1 MDKESKHPVAAATIE
16 PQRAARLMRLAT
28 YASVAVASVL
38 VATKFFAWVMTDSLS
53 LLSTLIDSLLDVAA
67 SVLNLIAVHHAL
79 QPADDE
85 HRYGHGKAEALAGLG
100 QAAFISGSAAFLLIE
115 AGQRIFDPKTIDNS
129 EIGISVMVVAIVF
142 TVILVVFQR
151 YVVRK
156 TGSLAISADSLH
168 YQTDILVNASV
179 IVSLLFV
186 TRLGWTLAD
195 PLFAIAIAGYIL
207 WGAWRIASGALNVL
221 MDHELPNEDRQRIR
235 AIAMSHPEVR
245 DLHDLRT
252 RSSGAQVFI
261 QLDLEMGGDIKL
273 RDAHAVAVQVMTRLV
288 DAYPNAEVFVHQDP
302 AGEEREHV
310 LQSLG

>member
-1 MDKESKHPVAAATIE
+1 MDDRPTQPALATTIE

-38 VATKFFAWVMTDSLS
+38 VVTKFGAWVKTDSVS

-85 HRYGHGKAEALAGLG
+85 HRFGHGKAEALAGLG

-115 AGQRIFDPKTIDNS
+115 AGERIFNPKTIDNA
-129 EIGISVMVVAIVF
+129 EIGVAVMVVAVVL
-142 TVILVVFQR
+142 TVILVAFQR

-156 TGSLAISADSLH
+156 TGSLAIGADSLH
-168 YQTDILVNASV
+168 YQTDVLVNASV
-179 IVSLLFV
+179 IVSLLLV

-195 PLFAIAIAGYIL
+195 PLFAIAIAGYIT
-207 WGAWRIASGALNVL
+207 WGVWKIAYGALNVL
-221 MDHELPNEDRQRIR
+221 MDHELPDEDRQRIR
-235 AIAMSHPEVR
+235 TIAMNHPEVR
-245 DLHDLRT
+245 DIHDLRT
-252 RSSGAQVFI
+252 RSAGTQIFI
-261 QLDLEMGGDIKL
+261 QLDLEMDGNLKL
-273 RDAHAVAVQVMTRLV
+273 RDAHAVAVQVMIELA

-302 AGEEREHV
+302 AGEEREHG
-310 LQSLG
+310 LQI

>member
-1 MDKESKHPVAAATIE
+1 MDKEPKHPVAAATID

-38 VATKFFAWVMTDSLS
+38 VATKFFAWVMTDSVS

-100 QAAFISGSAAFLLIE
+100 QAAFISGSAVFLLIE
-115 AGQRIFDPKTIDNS
+115 AGQRIFNPKTIYNS

-142 TVILVVFQR
+142 TVILVAFQR
-151 YVVRK
+151 YVVGK
-156 TGSLAISADSLH
+156 TGSLAIGADSLH
-168 YQTDILVNASV
+168 YQTDVLVNASV

-207 WGAWRIASGALNVL
+207 WGAWKIAYGALNVL
-221 MDHELPNEDRQRIR
+221 MDHELPDEDRQRIR
-235 AIAMSHPEVR
+235 AIAMNHPEVR

-252 RSSGAQVFI
+252 RSSGTQVFI
-261 QLDLEMGGDIKL
+261 QLDLEMDGGLKL
-273 RDAHAVAVQVMTRLV
+273 RDAHAVAVQVMIELA

-302 AGEEREHV
+302 AGEEREHG
-310 LQSLG
+310 LQI

>member
-1 MDKESKHPVAAATIE
+1 MDEKPKHIVEGAAIA

-28 YASVAVASVL
+28 YASVSVASVL
-38 VATKFFAWVMTDSLS
+38 VATKIFAWVMTDSVS
-53 LLSTLIDSLLDVAA
+53 LLSTLMDSLLDVAA

-85 HRYGHGKAEALAGLG
+85 HRFGHGKAEALAGLG

-115 AGQRIFDPKTIDNS
+115 AGQRIFNPKTIDNS
-129 EIGISVMVVAIVF
+129 EIGIAVMVVAILL
-142 TVILVVFQR
+142 TAILVAFQH

-168 YQTDILVNASV
+168 YQTDVLVNASV

-207 WGAWRIASGALNVL
+207 WGAWRIAYGARNVL
-221 MDHELPNEDRQRIR
+221 MDHELPDEDRQRIC
-235 AIAMSHPEVR
+235 AIAMNHPEVQAI
-245 DLHDLRT
+245 HDLRT
-252 RSSGAQVFI
+252 RSAGTQIFI
-261 QLDLEMGGDIKL
+261 QLDLEMDGDLKL
-273 RDAHAVAVQVMTRLV
+273 RDSHAVAVQVMTELA

-302 AGEEREHV
+302 AGEEQEHG
-310 LQSLG
+310 LQI

>member
-1 MDKESKHPVAAATIE
+1 MDNKPTQPALAATIE

-38 VATKFFAWVMTDSLS
+38 VVIKFGAWVKTDSVS

-67 SVLNLIAVHHAL
+67 SALNLIAVHHAL

-85 HRYGHGKAEALAGLG
+85 HRFGHGKAEALAGLG

-115 AGQRIFDPKTIDNS
+115 AGERIFNPRAIDNS
-129 EIGISVMVVAIVF
+129 EIGIAVMVVAIGLTIV
-142 TVILVVFQR
+142 LVAFQR
-151 YVVRK
+151 YVMRK
-156 TGSLAISADSLH
+156 TGSLAIGADSLH
-168 YQTDILVNASV
+168 YQTDVLVNASV

-207 WGAWRIASGALNVL
+207 WGAWKIAYGALNVL
-221 MDHELPNEDRQRIR
+221 MDHELPDEDRQRIR
-235 AIAMSHPEVR
+235 AIVMNHPEVL

-252 RSSGAQVFI
+252 RSSGTQVFI
-261 QLDLEMGGDIKL
+261 QLDVEMDGDFKL
-273 RDAHAVAVQVMTRLV
+273 RDAHAVAVQVMVELA

-302 AGEEREHV
+302 AGEERKHG
-310 LQSLG
+310 LKI